1 MIVLGTSSGE
11 LARLPLRPCCSE
23 TPQVALEVTSVAV
36 LYALKGVVGFMRMSA
51 PAAFARFEVRVDVVD
66 RDVDPAPTSA
76 TR

>member
-1 MIVLGTSSGE
+1 
-11 LARLPLRPCCSE
+11 
-23 TPQVALEVTSVAV
+23 V